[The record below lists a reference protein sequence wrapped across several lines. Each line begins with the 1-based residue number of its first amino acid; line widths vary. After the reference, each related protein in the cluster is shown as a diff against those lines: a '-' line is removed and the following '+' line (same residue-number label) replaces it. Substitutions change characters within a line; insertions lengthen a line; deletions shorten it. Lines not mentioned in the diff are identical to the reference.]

1 MWGSRGNAYPVFQ
14 IENVPEGTPADLDPS
29 RAPIINLDQAVY
41 VLSTG
46 LDFVGIDDTQHGKR
60 VAYMALC
67 TARDLPLDAAARRD
81 IFHGALLHDIGVS
94 STEVHHNLVTELAW
108 ERVDEHCA
116 SGAELL
122 ARFRPLAHLAEVV
135 RWHHTH
141 WDQMTHVPISPRD
154 ALLAN
159 LIFLCDRVDALRA
172 QHLMAGAADPVRPV
186 RQAIEHFRGTLF
198 RPDLVDAFMA
208 VSEGAEFWQL
218 LAPEPLEAWFAAKR
232 PPDPASAIAGA
243 ELRDLASL
251 FAHVVDAKS
260 PYTARHSE
268 GVAQLSCLLAT
279 WMGLPAREVQLIEV
293 AGLLHDLGKLR
304 VPDAILEKRSPLDA
318 GEMATMRQHARD
330 SYELLQRIDGFHQ
343 VAVWA
348 GLHHE
353 TPGGD
358 GYPESFR
365 SEALPLPARIISA
378 ADVFQ
383 ALAQDRPY
391 RRGMPPAQVLAVMQR
406 EVASNHLDG
415 QVVALITTHLE
426 RCWQAAL
433 GRQGACSAS

>member
-1 MWGSRGNAYPVFQ
+1 MWGSRGNAYPVFE
-14 IENVPEGTPADLDPS
+14 IERVSEGTPADLDPS
-29 RAPIINLDQAVY
+29 RAPVINLDQAVY

-60 VAYMALC
+60 VACMALRMAC
-67 TARDLPLDAAARRD
+67 GLPFDAVARRD

-94 STEVHHNLVTELAW
+94 STEVHRNLVSELAW

-122 ARFRPLAHLAEVV
+122 SRFRPLAHLAGVV

-141 WDQMTHVPISPRD
+141 WDQMAEVPLSPRD
-154 ALLAN
+154 ALITN

-172 QHLMAGAADPVRPV
+172 QHLAAGEAEPSQGVR
-186 RQAIEHFRGTLF
+186 RSIDQLRGTLF
-198 RPDLVDAFMA
+198 RPDLVDAFLA
-208 VSEGAEFWQL
+208 VSEGAEFWQTL
-218 LAPEPLEAWFAAKR
+218 RPEPLEAWFAAKH
-232 PPDPASAIAGA
+232 PPDPASAISGA

-268 GVAQLSCLLAT
+268 GVAQLASLLAT
-279 WMGLPAREVQLIEV
+279 WMGLPAYEVQLIEV

-304 VPDAILEKRSPLDA
+304 VPDAILEKPSPLDA
-318 GEMATMRQHARD
+318 EEIATMRQHARD

-365 SEALPLPARIISA
+365 SEELPLPARIISA

-391 RRGMPPAQVLAVMQR
+391 RRGLPPPEILAVLQR
-406 EVASNHLDG
+406 EVAGNHLDG
-415 QVVALITTHLE
+415 RVVALISDHLD

-433 GRQGACSAS
+433 GAGR